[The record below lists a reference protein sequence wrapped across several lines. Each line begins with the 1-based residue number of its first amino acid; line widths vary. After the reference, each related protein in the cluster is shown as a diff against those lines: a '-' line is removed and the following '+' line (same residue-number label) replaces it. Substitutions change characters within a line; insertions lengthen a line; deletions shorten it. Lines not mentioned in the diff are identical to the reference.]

1 MKKDLLGL
9 KSGSIDIAIGTHRLL
24 SKDVQFKKLG
34 LLIID
39 EEHRFGVRHK
49 EKLRALQSNVDT
61 LYMSATPIPRTLNM
75 ALSKLKEISLMQ
87 TSPKERLPVRTIITP
102 RDMEVIKDAI
112 RREIDRG
119 GQVFF
124 IHNRVQTIETVA
136 TELRN
141 AMPKV
146 RFIVGHAQMPEQQ
159 LERVMADFLA
169 KEYQVL
175 ISTTIIENGI
185 DIPNANTILI
195 DNAETFGL
203 AQLYQMRGR
212 VGRSNRR
219 AYAYLLISKGTTTV
233 ARKRL
238 EALTQYD
245 YLGAGFQVALRD
257 LELRGAGTILGT
269 KQSGII
275 QAIGFN
281 YYNRILANAIQA
293 VEKGETTKL
302 FNDESPDT
310 RRKVRTEIDLYFPP
324 DYIDDD
330 EERLRIYKRLSELET
345 LEDINNFEVELLD
358 RFGPL
363 PEQAS
368 WLLNYFQLSQ

>member
-1 MKKDLLGL
+1 
-9 KSGSIDIAIGTHRLL
+9 
-24 SKDVQFKKLG
+24 
-34 LLIID
+34 
-39 EEHRFGVRHK
+39 
-49 EKLRALQSNVDT
+49 
-61 LYMSATPIPRTLNM
+61 
-75 ALSKLKEISLMQ
+75 
-87 TSPKERLPVRTIITP
+87 
-102 RDMEVIKDAI
+102 
-112 RREIDRG
+112 
-119 GQVFF
+119 
-124 IHNRVQTIETVA
+124 
-136 TELRN
+136 
-141 AMPKV
+141 
-146 RFIVGHAQMPEQQ
+146 
-159 LERVMADFLA
+159 
-169 KEYQVL
+169 
-175 ISTTIIENGI
+175 
-185 DIPNANTILI
+185 
-195 DNAETFGL
+195 
-203 AQLYQMRGR
+203 
-212 VGRSNRR
+212 
-219 AYAYLLISKGTTTV
+219 
-233 ARKRL
+233 
-238 EALTQYD
+238 
-245 YLGAGFQVALRD
+245 

-368 WLLNYFQLSQ
+368 WLLNYFQLSQLAKKLSLTDCHVKHDSFIMEFDAKKLPSKEQLLHFTTKIKQPTRFEAGKNLKVIIDLDPEASYLQQFETAIEILKIW